1 MSEDNVV
8 DLSSAQACALT
19 YGRLAQAFVYPE
31 KGQEAV
37 LSAVD
42 YTEAFDP
49 AASALACSLREYA
62 YRKDIH
68 PTSLNEE
75 LLRFYHFFGLT
86 RSGEAVMPDHIS
98 IEFEFMQFLN
108 QLEAS
113 ADSRGEDV
121 TPLKKAQRD
130 FLHRH
135 ACVLARGIQK
145 AMRVQKP
152 PCLALVDMTV
162 EVSAADLERLES
174 EVGLAGDAAA

>member
-1 MSEDNVV
+1 MSGDSVI
-8 DLSSAQACALT
+8 DLSTPEARSLT
-19 YGRLAQAFVYPE
+19 YGRLAQAFVYPQ
-31 KGQEAV
+31 KGQET
-37 LSAVD
+37 LISAVE

-49 AASALACSLREYA
+49 AASAVGCSLREYA

-75 LLRFYHFFGLT
+75 LLRFYHFFGVT

-98 IEFEFMQFLN
+98 IELEFLQFLN
-108 QLEAS
+108 DLEAG
-113 ADSRGEDV
+113 ALARGEDV

-135 ACVLARGIQK
+135 VAVLARGVLK
-145 AMRVQKP
+145 VLRSEYP
-152 PCLALVDMTV
+152 SCRTLVEMAV
-162 EVSAADLERLES
+162 EVTATDLQRLEN